1 MRVSAVPFF
10 GLAAKMLDMPIL
22 DTTDVALGPKLPFI
36 AAGED
41 IATGPATYSTS
52 NPPTVYFRL
61 AGQSEAL
68 LSLSESCSF
77 SSTDSWNSQARR
89 RSR

>member
-1 MRVSAVPFF
+1 
-10 GLAAKMLDMPIL
+10 MLDMPIL

-52 NPPTVYFRL
+52 NPPVVYFRL
-61 AGQSEAL
+61 AGQFGNAF
-68 LSLSESCSF
+68 C
-77 SSTDSWNSQARR
+77 
-89 RSR
+89 